1 MVPSIQQQL
10 WLPSFEYLQFSNEWY
25 RLFTV
30 ALTHGG
36 FLHLGFNMYSLMVLG
51 NPLEAAFGKQKLLI
65 VFFFSLLTGS
75 LTSAYFASV
84 YGASVGASGAI
95 FGLFGALAIVGKR
108 IGADIRSIVVIIGIN
123 FVIGGLNKALDG
135 IDSAAGPFVN
145 FGEIPKVKIPR
156 LSEGGIVTSPT
167 LAMIAEGGES
177 EAVIPLSKLGNLGGG
192 ITINVSGALDPSAVA
207 RQIRQLL
214 TQDAARLGLVNPI

>member
-1 MVPSIQQQL
+1 MQLQQQRLAHRISQQLTSQSTALQLLKRSATYSLIAVICGAYLVQMLVPSLQQQL
-10 WLPSFEYLQFSNEWY
+10 LLPSFEYLKFSNEWY

-36 FLHLGFNMYSLMVLG
+36 ILHLGFNMYSLMVLG
-51 NPLEAAFGKQKLLI
+51 NPLEAAFGKQKFLI

-75 LTSAYFASV
+75 LTSAYFAPI

-123 FVIGGLNKALDG
+123 FFFGFALGGVDWRAHLGGLIGGVV
-135 IDSAAGPFVN
+135 AAQLV
-145 FGEIPKVKIPR
+145 
-156 LSEGGIVTSPT
+156 
-167 LAMIAEGGES
+167 M
-177 EAVIPLSKLGNLGGG
+177 
-192 ITINVSGALDPSAVA
+192 A
-207 RQIRQLL
+207 RR
-214 TQDAARLGLVNPI
+214 